1 MKHLKTILY
10 AAVVVALLAGLSLY
24 ADPVKVATTLAS
36 ANPLYILIGIGLGIL
51 ALFVRVM
58 KWAVLLEKPFRQVF
72 VAQITGVMIS
82 NFTPGKIAE
91 PVKAILLKR
100 KANVDVSKALPSIIW
115 ERVID
120 LVVVMIL
127 SLFVFTT
134 LHLGGNLIIL
144 SFLGVIVFSAL
155 AVVTIAVIYSQRFGR
170 WVFGILKKFP
180 ILNKMSDSFIDNF
193 YAVRVRKRNVAK
205 CFFWTF
211 VAWIIDATVFYV
223 SFLALGIDP
232 LPLTLLAGIM
242 SLSIIIAIASTLPG
256 GIGSFEIVASVLLG
270 IAGIVSA
277 TSVSIV
283 FLFRILTFWLSVFV
297 GTVLLVKL
305 RKKPEMAEAMK
316 ATNF

>member
-1 MKHLKTILY
+1 M
-10 AAVVVALLAGLSLY
+10 
-24 ADPVKVATTLAS
+24 
-36 ANPLYILIGIGLGIL
+36 
-51 ALFVRVM
+51 
-58 KWAVLLEKPFRQVF
+58 
-72 VAQITGVMIS
+72 
-82 NFTPGKIAE
+82 
-91 PVKAILLKR
+91 KR

-205 CFFWTF
+205 CFFW
-211 VAWIIDATVFYV
+211 
-223 SFLALGIDP
+223 S
-232 LPLTLLAGIM
+232 
-242 SLSIIIAIASTLPG
+242 
-256 GIGSFEIVASVLLG
+256 
-270 IAGIVSA
+270 
-277 TSVSIV
+277 
-283 FLFRILTFWLSVFV
+283 
-297 GTVLLVKL
+297 
-305 RKKPEMAEAMK
+305 
-316 ATNF
+316 